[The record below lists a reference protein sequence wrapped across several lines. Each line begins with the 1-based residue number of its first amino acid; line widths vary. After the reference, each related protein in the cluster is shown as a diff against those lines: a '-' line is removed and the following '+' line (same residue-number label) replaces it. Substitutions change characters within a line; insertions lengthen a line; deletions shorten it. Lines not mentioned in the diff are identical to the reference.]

1 MLPTEKNIENLIKKV
16 QKEVA
21 RKAKINPKN
30 KKVENVERFERDSST
45 EIFDEMKKLPFDE

>member
-1 MLPTEKNIENLIKKV
+1 MLPTEKNIQNLIKKV

-21 RKAKINPKN
+21 QKRKINPKN
-30 KKVENVERFERDSST
+30 KVENIERFERDSST